1 MSGMR
6 CTGKK
11 TFAYLGSR
19 GFVGHGCSAPT
30 CTSYSSSNTSAS
42 HFIPPGIWIYSI
54 LSRELSTSSSQPGPA
69 ADIVGSHDF
78 ASNSSSRERDP
89 ITFGEAKK
97 LMRLVNVEAL
107 KKRLGMEEKEVIG
120 YKELLEAC
128 ESIGV
133 AKSSDEAAAF
143 AQVLDEAG
151 VILIFRDKVY
161 LHPDKVFH
169 KSYSS

>member
-1 MSGMR
+1 MTF
-6 CTGKK
+6 TGK
-11 TFAYLGSR
+11 TTLAYLGSR
-19 GFVGHGCSAPT
+19 SFVDHGCSAP
-30 CTSYSSSNTSAS
+30 
-42 HFIPPGIWIYSI
+42 P
-54 LSRELSTSSSQPGPA
+54 STSSSSSHTSTSPFVPRRISLHNILSRMLSTPSSQSRPA
-69 ADIVGSHDF
+69 ADIADSHHF
-78 ASNSSSRERDP
+78 SSNSSSGERDP

-107 KKRLGMEEKEVIG
+107 KKKLGVEEKEVIG

-133 AKSSDEAAAF
+133 AKSSNEAATF

-161 LHPDKVFH
+161 LHPDKVFRLLH
-169 KSYSS
+169 PSS